1 MPKTSPSP
9 DWTCVARLLLT
20 SRRLDEFEERE
31 LAPAGKVPYQ
41 FSAKGHELSQILLA
55 LQLTHPHDAA
65 TVYYRSRPFMLA
77 AGLTVREALAAG
89 MAKTGSPSEGRDVG
103 VVFSMKPFSHR
114 EEGKN
119 AKGELNLRDFAVQ
132 KNWGLTVLP
141 SSGDVGAQYTPAAGW
156 AQAIQYHQFALKDKD
171 WNKAIAVAH
180 GGEGSIAANGFWAA
194 LNIASTRK
202 IPLLFFIEDNA
213 FAISVRSHLQTPG
226 ADLSANLRGFKN
238 LCIIDGDGSDPED
251 ASQKIAEAVANVRA
265 GKGPCLLH
273 LRVPRLMGHTFID
286 DQAYKT
292 ETEKRSD
299 LKRDPLTRLKKFL
312 PDLDWDALEKEVDAD
327 IRAAFDEVAASP
339 DPAPATV
346 TEHLFAA
353 DSSANCQFAPDTE
366 ANWQFAL
373 QTEGTRINL
382 IDAVRRTLEAE
393 MTRDP
398 RILVFGEDVGAKGGV
413 HGATAHM
420 QEKFGDQR
428 VFDTSLSEEGIIGS
442 AVGLSLAGLRPV
454 PEIQFRKYADPATEQ
469 INDAGTLRWRTAGK
483 FSAPMVVRIPVG
495 FGKKTGDPWHSVTGE
510 AIYAHTL
517 GWRLAFPS
525 NAADAVGLLRTAL
538 RGDDPTFF
546 FEHRALLDTAIARR
560 PYPGDDFMIPFGQA
574 ALLAEGD
581 GLTVVT
587 WGAMTHRVTEAGQTS
602 AGGVDIL
609 DLRTIVPWDK
619 SRVLESVKKTGKCLI
634 VHEDG
639 RTGGFGA
646 EIAAVIAEESFTD
659 LDAPLV
665 RLAVPDVPI
674 PYNMALMNAVV
685 PQVADIAEKIQS
697 MLLF

>member
-1 MPKTSPSP
+1 MPKKPSSPN
-9 DWTCVARLLLT
+9 WTQVARLLLT
-20 SRRLDEFEERE
+20 SRLLDELEERE

-77 AGLTVREALAAG
+77 AGLTVKEAIAAG
-89 MAKTGSPSEGRDVG
+89 MAKAGSPSEGRDVG
-103 VVFSMKPFSHR
+103 VVFSRKPPFPR
-114 EEGKN
+114 GEG
-119 AKGELNLRDFAVQ
+119 AG
-132 KNWGLTVLP
+132 GLGPTILP

-156 AQAIQYHQFALKDKD
+156 AQAVQYHRDVLGEKD
-171 WNKAIAVAH
+171 WDKAIAVAH
-180 GGEGSIAANGFWAA
+180 GGEGSVAANGFWAA

-202 IPLLFFIEDNA
+202 IPMLFFIEDNA

-226 ADLSANLRGFKN
+226 ADLSSNLRGFKH
-238 LCIIDGDGSDPED
+238 LCIIDGDGADPED
-251 ASQKIAEAVANVRA
+251 AAQKIAEAVAYVRA

-273 LRVPRLMGHTFID
+273 LRVPRIMGHTFID

-292 ETEKRSD
+292 ENEKRNDS
-299 LKRDPLTRLKKFL
+299 KRDPLTRLQKFL
-312 PDLDWDALEKEVDAD
+312 PDLDWTSLERDVAAEV
-327 IRAAFDEVAASP
+327 RAALDEVASWP
-339 DPAPATV
+339 DPEPRSV
-346 TEHLFAA
+346 TDNLFAA
-353 DSSANCQFAPDTE
+353 DSRGADWQSAQAGYHPAP
-366 ANWQFAL
+366 
-373 QTEGTRINL
+373 QTDGTRINL
-382 IDAVRRTLEAE
+382 IDAVRRTLESE

-398 RILVFGEDVGAKGGV
+398 RLVVFGEDVGAKGGV

-420 QEKFGDQR
+420 QEKFGDGR

-442 AVGLSLAGLRPV
+442 AVGMSLAGLRPV

-495 FGKKTGDPWHSVTGE
+495 FGKKIGDPWHSVTGE

-538 RGDDPTFF
+538 RGDDPTIF

-560 PYPGDDFMIPFGQA
+560 PYPGDDYVLRFGEA
-574 ALLAEGD
+574 AMLTEGD
-581 GLTVVT
+581 ALTVVT
-587 WGAMTHRVTEAGQTS
+587 WGAMTHRVVEAAQTS
-602 AGGVDIL
+602 AGRVEIL

-619 SRVLESVKKTGKCLI
+619 SRVLESVRKTGKCLI
-634 VHEDG
+634 VHEDAL
-639 RTGGFGA
+639 TGGFGA
-646 EIAAVIAEESFTD
+646 EIAAVIAEEAFTD
-659 LDAPLV
+659 LDAPLA
-665 RLAVPDVPI
+665 RMAVPDVPI
-674 PYNMALMNAVV
+674 PYNMGLMNAAL
-685 PQVADIAEKIQS
+685 PQVADIDRKIQS
-697 MLLF
+697 LLAF

>member
-1 MPKTSPSP
+1 MPKKPSSPN
-9 DWTCVARLLLT
+9 WTQVARLLLT
-20 SRRLDEFEERE
+20 SRLLDELEERE
-31 LAPAGKVPYQ
+31 LAPAGRVPYQ

-77 AGLTVREALAAG
+77 AGLGLKEAIAAG

-103 VVFSMKPFSHR
+103 VMFSMQS
-114 EEGKN
+114 
-119 AKGELNLRDFAVQ
+119 RD
-132 KNWGLTVLP
+132 NRITVLP

-156 AQAIQYHQFALKDKD
+156 AQAIQYHRDVLGNQEWD
-171 WNKAIAVAH
+171 KAIAVAH

-202 IPLLFFIEDNA
+202 IPMLFFIEDNA

-226 ADLSANLRGFKN
+226 ADLSSNLRGFKH

-273 LRVPRLMGHTFID
+273 LCVPRLMGHTFID

-292 ETEKRSD
+292 ETEKRNEA
-299 LKRDPLTRLKKFL
+299 KRDPLTRLQKFL
-312 PDLDWDALEKEVDAD
+312 PDLDWAVLERDVAAEV
-327 IRAAFDEVAASP
+327 RAAVDEVASWP
-339 DPAPATV
+339 DPEPRSV
-346 TEHLFAA
+346 TDNLFAA
-353 DSSANCQFAPDTE
+353 DSSANCQFATDN
-366 ANWQFAL
+366 ANWQFAQ

-398 RILVFGEDVGAKGGV
+398 RLLVFGEDVGAKGGV

-420 QEKFGDQR
+420 QEKFGDGR

-442 AVGLSLAGLRPV
+442 AVGMSMAGLRPV

-469 INDAGTLRWRTAGK
+469 INDAGTMRWRTAGK

-495 FGKKTGDPWHSVTGE
+495 FGKKIGDPWHSVTGE

-538 RGDDPTFF
+538 RGEDPTIF

-560 PYPGDDFMIPFGQA
+560 PYPGDDYVLRFGEA
-574 ALLAEGD
+574 ATLMAGD
-581 GLTVVT
+581 SLTVVT
-587 WGAMTHRVTEAGQTS
+587 WGAMTHRVVESAQTS
-602 AGGVDIL
+602 AGRVEVL

-619 SRVLESVKKTGKCLI
+619 SRVLESVRKTGKCLI
-634 VHEDG
+634 VHEDAL
-639 RTGGFGA
+639 TGGFGA
-646 EIAAVIAEESFTD
+646 EIAAVIAEEAFTD
-659 LDAPLV
+659 LDAPLA

-674 PYNMALMNAVV
+674 PYNMGLMNAVV
-685 PQVADIAEKIQS
+685 PRVADIAEKIQS
-697 MLLF
+697 MLAF

>member
-1 MPKTSPSP
+1 MPKKIPTP
-9 DWTCVARLLLT
+9 DWPRAARLLLT
-20 SRRLDEFEERE
+20 SRLLDELEERE

-77 AGLTVREALAAG
+77 AGLTLKEAIAAG
-89 MAKTGSPSEGRDVG
+89 MAKSGSPSEGRDVG
-103 VVFSMKPFSHR
+103 VVFSRKPTPPSPPFPGR
-114 EEGKN
+114 EG
-119 AKGELNLRDFAVQ
+119 GPG
-132 KNWGLTVLP
+132 GLGILP

-156 AQAIQYHQFALKDKD
+156 AQAVQYHRDVLGEKD
-171 WNKAIAVAH
+171 WDKAIAVAH

-202 IPLLFFIEDNA
+202 IPMLFFIEDNA

-226 ADLSANLRGFKN
+226 ADLSSNLRGFKH

-251 ASQKIAEAVANVRA
+251 APQKIAEAVANVRA

-286 DQAYKT
+286 DQSYKT
-292 ETEKRSD
+292 ENEKRD
-299 LKRDPLTRLKKFL
+299 DAKRDPLTRLKKFL
-312 PDLDWDALEKEVDAD
+312 PDLDWTSLERDVAAEV
-327 IRAAFDEVAASP
+327 RAALDEVASWP
-339 DPAPATV
+339 DPEPRSV
-346 TEHLFAA
+346 TEHLFAPRR
-353 DSSANCQFAPDTE
+353 S
-366 ANWQFAL
+366 NWQSDQAGSDYQSDL
-373 QTEGTRINL
+373 PRVNL

-393 MTRDP
+393 MMRDP
-398 RILVFGEDVGAKGGV
+398 RVVVFGEDVGAKGGV

-420 QEKFGDQR
+420 QEKFGDGR

-442 AVGLSLAGLRPV
+442 AVGMSLAGLRPV

-469 INDAGTLRWRTAGK
+469 INDAGTIRWRTAGK
-483 FSAPMVVRIPVG
+483 FCAPMVVRIPVG
-495 FGKKTGDPWHSVTGE
+495 FGKKIGDPWHSVTGE

-525 NAADAVGLLRTAL
+525 NTADAAGLLRSAL
-538 RGDDPTFF
+538 RGEDPTIF

-560 PYPGDDFMIPFGQA
+560 PYPGDEYMIPFGEA
-574 ALLAEGD
+574 AILAEGD

-587 WGAMTHRVTEAGQTS
+587 WGAMTHRVVEAAQGQV
-602 AGGVDIL
+602 GRVEIL

-619 SRVLESVKKTGKCLI
+619 SRVLESVKKTGRCLI
-634 VHEDG
+634 VHEDAL
-639 RTGGFGA
+639 TGGFGA
-646 EIAAVIAEESFTD
+646 EIAAVIAEEAFTD
-659 LDAPLV
+659 LDAPLA

-674 PYNMALMNAVV
+674 PYNMGLMNVVV
-685 PQVADIAEKIQS
+685 PRAADIAEKIQS
-697 MLLF
+697 MLAF